1 MVTGLKEKMKDVAYS
16 KLRERILSGSIPPKA
31 SLSEEAMA
39 KELGVSRT
47 PIREA
52 VLMLEAD
59 GLLKIYP
66 NKGPVVIGLGFEDMI
81 WISQIREGLEGIA
94 ARIACDAADKSRLL
108 DLRKELEKNN
118 DLEQAENK
126 ETSFRIGREIHK
138 IILESTGN
146 HRMIRIVENMT
157 DQLERI
163 MVLSRSAPR
172 RAELTLEQHFG
183 IIDAVL
189 EGNYDEAE
197 KRVRNHIISVTND
210 AIQIYQKSYL

>member
-1 MVTGLKEKMKDVAYS
+1 MATGIKEKMKDVAYS
-16 KLRERILSGSIPPKA
+16 KLRERILSGNIPPKA

-59 GLLKIYP
+59 GLLRIYP
-66 NKGPVVIGLGFEDMI
+66 NKGPVVVGLGLEDMI

-108 DLRKELEKNN
+108 DLRRVLEKNN
-118 DLEQAENK
+118 DLEKEENK

-146 HRMIRIVENMT
+146 YRMIRIVENMT